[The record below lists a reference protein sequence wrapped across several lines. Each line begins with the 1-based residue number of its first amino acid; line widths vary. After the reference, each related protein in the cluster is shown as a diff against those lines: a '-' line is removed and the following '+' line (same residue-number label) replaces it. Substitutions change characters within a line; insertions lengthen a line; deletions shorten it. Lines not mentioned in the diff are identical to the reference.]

1 MPSVGRTDV
10 RPLEGIRILDFTH
23 VLAGPFCTRLLAD
36 MGADVV
42 KVNSTKR
49 AATNN
54 APNSPY
60 YAIWNRN
67 KRALALDMSHRDAK
81 DVAIS
86 LVHQADVVIDN
97 FSLGV
102 LDRWGIGFDEVSA
115 TNDQVIYVQ
124 MSGMGA
130 GGPWSDF
137 VTYAPTIHALAGL
150 TYTTGVHEGGPIGL
164 GFSYND
170 HQAGLHGAVAILS
183 AIEARRQTGKGQR
196 IDLAQFEVGAA
207 MIGVSLLDYFVN
219 GREAH
224 PCGNRL
230 LYDLI
235 APHGCYKCRSEG
247 DDILDER
254 WLAIVCRTDD
264 EWQALCGEM
273 GDPEWCRRDEF
284 NSAESRCEN
293 ADALDDYINEWTKER
308 DANELM
314 YILQSAGVPAG
325 IVQTGIDLAESDP
338 QLQAHEF
345 ITSMDES
352 HPVLGETFADRLP
365 IYFEKTPC
373 DTYKRSRLLGE
384 DNVSVLAD
392 WLDMSEDVV
401 RSGEEAGYLT

>member
-1 MPSVGRTDV
+1 M

-49 AATNN
+49 AAANN
-54 APNSPY
+54 APSSPY

-67 KRALALDMSHRDAK
+67 KRALALDMSQDDAK
-81 DVAIS
+81 GVARS
-86 LVHQADVVIDN
+86 LVSQADVVIDN

-102 LDRWGIGFDEVSA
+102 LDRWGIGFDDVSSS
-115 TNDQVIYVQ
+115 NDQVIYVQ
-124 MSGMGA
+124 MSGMGS

-150 TYTTGVHEGGPIGL
+150 TYTTGVPEGGPIGL

-219 GREAH
+219 GREAR

-230 LYDLI
+230 PYDKF
-235 APHGCYKCRSEG
+235 APHGCFQCRSDG

-254 WLAIVCRTDD
+254 WLAIVCRDDD
-264 EWQALCGEM
+264 EWQALCSVM
-273 GDPEWCRRDEF
+273 GAPDWCREEAF
-284 NSAESRCEN
+284 CSPEARCEN
-293 ADALDDYINEWTKER
+293 AEELDRHMNAWTR
-308 DANELM
+308 DQDANELM
-314 YILQSAGVPAG
+314 YTLQSAGVPAG

-345 ITSMDES
+345 IRFMDEP
-352 HPVLGETFADRLP
+352 HPRLGETFADRLP

-373 DTYKRSRLLGE
+373 EIYERSRLLGE

-392 WLDMSEDVV
+392 WLGMSEDDV
-401 RSGEEAGYLT
+401 RAGEEAGFLT

>member
-1 MPSVGRTDV
+1 M

-42 KVNSTKR
+42 KVNSVKR
-49 AATNN
+49 AAANN

-67 KRALALDMSHRDAK
+67 KRALALDMSHDDAK

-86 LVHQADVVIDN
+86 LAHQADVVIDN

-102 LDRWGIGFDEVSA
+102 LDRWGIGFDQISA

-124 MSGMGA
+124 MSGMGS

-150 TYTTGVHEGGPIGL
+150 TYTTGVPDGGPIGL

-183 AIEARRQTGKGQR
+183 AIEARRQTGKGQQ
-196 IDLAQFEVGAA
+196 IDLSQFEVGTA

-219 GREAH
+219 GKEAH

-230 LYDLI
+230 PYDMF

-254 WLAIVCRTDD
+254 WLAIVCRDD
-264 EWQALCGEM
+264 EEWQSLCSVM
-273 GDPEWCRRDEF
+273 GDPEWCRSEKFLSAKSRSEHADEIDDHI
-284 NSAESRCEN
+284 N
-293 ADALDDYINEWTKER
+293 AWTKEQ

-314 YILQSAGVPAG
+314 YELQDAGVPAG
-325 IVQTGIDLAESDP
+325 TVQTGIDLVESDP
-338 QLQAHEF
+338 QLHAHDF

-352 HPVLGETFADRLP
+352 HPALGETFADRLP
-365 IYFEKTPC
+365 IYFDKTPC
-373 DTYKRSRLLGE
+373 ETYKRSRVLGE
-384 DNVSVLAD
+384 DNVDVLAD
-392 WLDMSEDVV
+392 WLGMSKEAVHD
-401 RSGEEAGYLT
+401 GEEAGFLT

>member
-1 MPSVGRTDV
+1 M

-42 KVNSTKR
+42 KVNSTRR
-49 AATNN
+49 AAANN

-67 KRALALDMSHRDAK
+67 KRALALDMSRDEAK
-81 DVAIS
+81 EVAIS
-86 LVHQADVVIDN
+86 LTNQADVVIDN

-102 LDRWGIGFDEVSA
+102 LDRWGIGYDDISVS
-115 TNDQVIYVQ
+115 NDQVIYVQ
-124 MSGMGA
+124 MSGMGG

-150 TYTTGVHEGGPIGL
+150 TYTTGVPDGGPIGL

-183 AIEARRQTGKGQR
+183 AIEARRQTGRGQS

-219 GREAH
+219 GREAE

-230 LYDLI
+230 PYDMF
-235 APHGCYKCRSEG
+235 APHGCYRCQSKG
-247 DDILDER
+247 VDILDER
-254 WLAIVCRTDD
+254 WLAIVCRDED
-264 EWQALCGEM
+264 EWRTLCAVM
-273 GDPEWCRRDEF
+273 GSPEWCQNESF
-284 NSAESRCEN
+284 ESQKSRCEN
-293 ADALDDYINEWTKER
+293 ADALDSHINEWTKGH
-308 DANELM
+308 DAYELM
-314 YILQSAGVPAG
+314 HVLQDAGVPAG

-338 QLQAHEF
+338 QLRAHEF
-345 ITSMDES
+345 ITSMDEP
-352 HPVLGETFADRLP
+352 HPALGETFADRLP

-373 DTYKRSRLLGE
+373 ETYRRSRLLGE
-384 DNVSVLAD
+384 DNVGVLSD
-392 WLDMSEDVV
+392 WLGMTEADVQA
-401 RSGEEAGYLT
+401 GEEAGFLT

>member
-1 MPSVGRTDV
+1 M
-10 RPLEGIRILDFTH
+10 RPIEGIRILDFTH

-49 AATNN
+49 AAANN
-54 APNSPY
+54 APSSPY

-67 KRALALDMSHRDAK
+67 KRALALDMSQEDAK
-81 DVAIS
+81 EVAKS
-86 LVHQADVVIDN
+86 LVSQADVVIDN

-102 LDRWGIGFDEVSA
+102 LDRWGIGFDDISA
-115 TNDQVIYVQ
+115 FNDQVIYVQ
-124 MSGMGA
+124 MSGMGS

-150 TYTTGVHEGGPIGL
+150 TYTTGVPDGGPIGL

-219 GREAH
+219 GKEAK

-230 LYDLI
+230 PYDTF
-235 APHGCYKCRSEG
+235 APHGCFQCRADG

-254 WLAIVCRTDD
+254 WLAIVCRDDD
-264 EWQALCGEM
+264 EWQALGAVM
-273 GDPEWCRRDEF
+273 GDPDWCREEAFRSRE
-284 NSAESRCEN
+284 ARCEN
-293 ADALDDYINEWTKER
+293 ADELDRHISAWTR
-308 DANELM
+308 DQDANELM
-314 YILQSAGVPAG
+314 YTLQSAGVPAG

-345 ITSMDES
+345 IRFMDEP
-352 HPVLGETFADRLP
+352 HPRLGKTFADRLP

-373 DTYKRSRLLGE
+373 EIYERSRLLGE

-392 WLDMSEDVV
+392 WLGMSEDAV
-401 RSGEEAGYLT
+401 RAGEEAGFLT

>member
-1 MPSVGRTDV
+1 M

-42 KVNSTKR
+42 KVNSAKR
-49 AATNN
+49 AAANN
-54 APNSPY
+54 APSSPY

-67 KRALALDMSHRDAK
+67 KRALALDMSHDRAN
-81 DVAIS
+81 DVARS
-86 LVHQADVVIDN
+86 LANQADVVIDN

-102 LDRWGIGFDEVSA
+102 LDRWGIGYEEVSA
-115 TNDQVIYVQ
+115 SNDQVIYVQ
-124 MSGMGA
+124 MSGMGG

-150 TYTTGVHEGGPIGL
+150 TYMTGVPDGGPIGL

-183 AIEARRQTGKGQR
+183 AIEARRQTGKGQQV
-196 IDLAQFEVGAA
+196 DLAQFEVGTA

-224 PCGNRL
+224 PCGNRVP
-230 LYDLI
+230 YDKF
-235 APHGCYKCRSEG
+235 APHGCFLCRPDG
-247 DDILDER
+247 DDILEER
-254 WLAIVCRTDD
+254 WLAIVCRD
-264 EWQALCGEM
+264 EGEWNALCSVM
-273 GDPEWCRRDEF
+273 GDPEWCRADSF
-284 NSAESRCEN
+284 STAELRCEN
-293 ADALDDYINEWTKER
+293 AEALDRYVNEWTSEM

-314 YILQSAGVPAG
+314 YTLQEAGVPAG
-325 IVQTGIDLAESDP
+325 VVQTGIDLAETDP
-338 QLQAHEF
+338 QLKSHEF
-345 ITSMDES
+345 IRFMDEP
-352 HPVLGETFADRLP
+352 HPGLGETFADRLP

-373 DTYKRSRLLGE
+373 DTYKRSRMLGE

-392 WLDMSEDVV
+392 WLGMSEEEV
-401 RSGEEAGYLT
+401 RTGEEAGYLT